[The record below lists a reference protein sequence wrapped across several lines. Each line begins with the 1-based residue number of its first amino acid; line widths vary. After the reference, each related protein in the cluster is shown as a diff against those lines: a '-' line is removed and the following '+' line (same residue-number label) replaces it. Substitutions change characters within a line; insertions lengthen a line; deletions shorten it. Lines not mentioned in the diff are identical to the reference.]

1 MKISMTMESMKG
13 RLKDRLKESRYL
25 HSLGVAET
33 SVQLAVR
40 FGVDQEKAY
49 LAGLLHDCAR
59 EFENDQLLL
68 EAEEHGIP
76 VGEVE
81 RAMPLLLHSYV
92 GAKYVSECYGVEDA
106 EISQAIARH
115 TVGGSSMTDL
125 DKIVYFA
132 DMIEPNRDYPGV
144 EDLRKLSREV
154 SLNEMVFQGLNR
166 SILFV
171 AEKGHLIH
179 PATVQARN
187 ELLLKMKFQGR

>member
-68 EAEEHGIP
+68 EAEERGIP

-115 TVGGSSMTDL
+115 TVGGSSMTISKSNLCRTNRRDS
-125 DKIVYFA
+125 IVMRRIIA
-132 DMIEPNRDYPGV
+132 LKSGEQSCWHRWLVNR
-144 EDLRKLSREV
+144 L
-154 SLNEMVFQGLNR
+154 
-166 SILFV
+166 
-171 AEKGHLIH
+171 
-179 PATVQARN
+179 
-187 ELLLKMKFQGR
+187 